1 MISSSVMFERACA
14 RMMRRLFV
22 LYVLLVLSVAS
33 ARAATL
39 EESAK
44 AEGEVVLYSSLNNE
58 QIVTL
63 VDAFKKKYPFTKPS
77 FYRGTSER
85 VLQRAATEA
94 KAGRFAVDVVTAAGF
109 QLQLMKDWGLTQ
121 RFVPPEASAYDPGFK
136 DPEGHWIN
144 VHSLLNSMAYNT
156 QLVRPNDAPKKYED
170 LLAPRW
176 KGRIGVNLQDP
187 EWYVNLQ
194 RRWGKEKARNY
205 IKALAAQQP
214 GVRDGHNITAQLLAA
229 GEFHAVSNTY
239 AHIAARIKGQGGPVQ
254 YVFDEP
260 VITYVHPIALVKAAP
275 HPSAGKLLMSFIL
288 SPEGQ
293 RMLRDQGR
301 IPSHRDID
309 PQVFSL
315 RNVKLYASDPRLAK
329 EYGPAGEEMRAI
341 FGAR

>member
-1 MISSSVMFERACA
+1 MFERACT

-22 LYVLLVLSVAS
+22 LYVLLVSSVAS
-33 ARAATL
+33 ACAATL

-63 VDAFKKKYPFTKPS
+63 VDAFKKKYPPIKPS
-77 FYRGTSER
+77 FYHGTSGR

-109 QLQLMKDWGLTQ
+109 QLQLTKDSGLTQ

-214 GVRDGHNITAQLLAA
+214 GMRDGHNITAQLLAA

-239 AHIAARIKGQGGPVQ
+239 AHIAARIKGQGAPVQ

-341 FGAR
+341 FGGR

>member
-1 MISSSVMFERACA
+1 VKFR
-14 RMMRRLFV
+14 FV
-22 LYVLLVLSVAS
+22 LVVLSALSIALVQNTA

-39 EESAK
+39 EDSAK
-44 AEGEVVLYSSLNNE
+44 TESEVVLYSSLNNE

-63 VDAFKKKYPFTKPS
+63 VDAFKRKYPYIKPS

-85 VLQRAATEA
+85 VLQRANTEA
-94 KAGRFAVDVVTAAGF
+94 KAGRFAVDVVTSAGF
-109 QLQLMKDWGLTQ
+109 QVQLMKESGLTQ
-121 RFVPPEASAYDPGFK
+121 RFVPPEASSYDDGFK
-136 DPEGHWIN
+136 DPDGHWVS

-156 QLVRPNDAPKKYED
+156 QLVRPNEAPKKYED

-176 KGRIGVNLQDP
+176 KGRLGVNRQDP

-194 RRWGKEKARNY
+194 RRWGKDKARNFLR
-205 IKALAAQQP
+205 ALAAQQP
-214 GVRDGHNITAQLLAA
+214 GVRDGHNMAAQLLAA
-229 GEFHAVSNTY
+229 GEFHAVTNTY

-260 VITYVHPIALVKAAP
+260 VITYVHPIALMKGAP
-275 HPSAGKLLMSFIL
+275 HPGAGKLLIGFIL
-288 SPEGQ
+288 SAEGQ

-315 RNVKLYASDPRLAK
+315 RNVKLFASDPRLAK
-329 EYGPAGEEMRAI
+329 EYGPAGEELRSI
-341 FGAR
+341 FGSR